1 MKWTLDEDYVVDFWL
16 KGLEDHVELP
26 ATTCALINHK
36 FSVRLE
42 WTQRLEAHL
51 KYQRVICA
59 EEAVSLLLR
68 GCYIY

>member
-1 MKWTLDEDYVVDFWL
+1 MKWTLDEDDVVDFWL

-42 WTQRLEAHL
+42 WTQWLEAHL
-51 KYQRVICA
+51 EYQRVIRA
-59 EEAVSLLLR
+59 EETVTSLLKE
-68 GCYIY
+68 Y